1 MNNYGDM
8 AIITY
13 LKSETVSEYE
23 DNAEEL
29 ERTIRN
35 IKSFN
40 QNAGKSGFYNELLSL
55 EMSDASETEA
65 GGKE

>member
-1 MNNYGDM
+1 MNNYGNT

-23 DNAEEL
+23 VDAEEL

-35 IKSFN
+35 IKSFS

-55 EMSDASETEA
+55 EMSGSSETEA
-65 GGKE
+65 GGNE